1 MNTKVTERIST
12 LLVSGNIEPD
22 FLSKFESQGY
32 RVILSDF
39 FKLSGQLIIEEAS
52 AELFFIEKRDIVII
66 EKLFLMLN
74 TVPSYQR
81 RSRIIICEG
90 GHVGPAR
97 KLRPHVDDIYDLDVE
112 VERIIRRI
120 KDLKYVRKAIPL
132 TTHIFPPQTFQLPR
146 WKRLFDIV
154 VSLLILLLISP
165 FLLLIIL
172 CIKLDS
178 KGPIFYTS
186 KRVGTGYK
194 IFDFYKFRS
203 MKVNA
208 DQLIS
213 SMDHLNSYQ
222 EEEEEEKLEDL
233 IIGGT
238 LLISDEGQTSE
249 EEIEKEKE
257 KELANTFF
265 KAANDPR
272 ITKVGKVI
280 RGLSLDE
287 LPQLFNVLKGD
298 MSIVGNRPL
307 PLYEAEKLTSDEW
320 ASRFLAPAGI
330 TGLWQ
335 VNDFAHA
342 KLSPDERKQLDNEY
356 AEKFSLWMDLKILL
370 KTLPAM
376 VLHE

>member
-1 MNTKVTERIST
+1 
-12 LLVSGNIEPD
+12 GNIGPD
-22 FLSKFESQGY
+22 YVSKLESRGY

-39 FKLSGQLIIEEAS
+39 FKLSGQLIIEDAS
-52 AELFFIEKRDIVII
+52 AELFFIEKADIEII

-74 TVPSYQR
+74 TVPSYKR
-81 RSRIIICEG
+81 RSRIVICEG
-90 GHVGPAR
+90 GHIGAAKR
-97 KLRPHVDDIYDLDVE
+97 LRRYVDDIYEQDVE
-112 VERIIRRI
+112 VDRIIRRI
-120 KDLKYVRKAIPL
+120 KDLKYVRKAIPV

-146 WKRLFDIV
+146 WKRIFDIA
-154 VSLLILLLISP
+154 VSLLILLMISP
-165 FLLLIIL
+165 VLLLIIL

-178 KGPIFYTS
+178 PGPIFYTS
-186 KRVGTGYK
+186 RRVGTGYK

-203 MKVNA
+203 MKVDA
-208 DQLIS
+208 DKLIS

-222 EEEEEEKLEDL
+222 DEEEEKLDDL

-238 LLISDEGQTSE
+238 LLISDEGQISE
-249 EEIEKEKE
+249 EEIEQEKE

-265 KAANDPR
+265 KATNDPR

-320 ASRFLAPAGI
+320 ASRFMAPAGI

-356 AEKFSLWMDLKILL
+356 AEKFSLWMDIKILL

>member
-1 MNTKVTERIST
+1 MNTKVTERISS
-12 LLVSGNIEPD
+12 LIVSGNIGPD
-22 FLSKFESQGY
+22 YVSKLESRGY

-39 FKLSGQLIIEEAS
+39 FKLSGQLIIEDAS
-52 AELFFIEKRDIVII
+52 AELFFIEKADIEMI

-74 TVPSYQR
+74 SVPSYKR
-81 RSRIIICEG
+81 RSRIVICDG
-90 GHVGPAR
+90 GHIGAAK
-97 KLRPHVDDIYDLDVE
+97 KLRRYVDDIYDLDVE
-112 VERIIRRI
+112 VDRIIRRI
-120 KDLKYVRKAIPL
+120 KDLKYVRKAIPI
-132 TTHIFPPQTFQLPR
+132 TTHIFPPQSFQVPR
-146 WKRLFDIV
+146 WKRIFDIV
-154 VSLLILLLISP
+154 VSLLILLMISP
-165 FLLLIIL
+165 LLLFIIL

-178 KGPIFYTS
+178 KGPVFYTS
-186 KRVGTGYK
+186 RRVGTGYK

-208 DQLIS
+208 DKLIS

-222 EEEEEEKLEDL
+222 DEEEEKLEDL

-249 EEIEKEKE
+249 EEIEQEKE

-272 ITKVGKVI
+272 ITKIGKII

-287 LPQLFNVLKGD
+287 LPQLLNVLKGD

-320 ASRFLAPAGI
+320 ASRFMAPAGI

-342 KLSPDERKQLDNEY
+342 KLSPEERKQLDNEY
-356 AEKFSLWMDLKILL
+356 AEKFSLWMDIKILL